1 MAEGVACGD
10 SFRAWREL
18 YVDFEVG
25 SESIL
30 LIPPKYSQKNNWI
43 R

>member
-10 SFRAWREL
+10 SFRAWRER
-18 YVDFEVG
+18 YVVIEIG

-30 LIPPKYSQKNNWI
+30 YSHESTRKK
-43 R
+43 